1 MKSEL
6 TRAEEH
12 RRYAREA
19 RVFDQLY
26 PRMEELLERFGRP
39 KYVPGKPPGDYA
51 VHGDYSGHPQVVIF
65 VSNLQM
71 LRPAVVTALQEL
83 IKGYPGWQISMTVA
97 LRDHRDWPRM
107 GLYIRPH
114 EIIDGLQR
122 QYFPKEFQGLKYEGA
137 QTGAAND

>member
-1 MKSEL
+1 L
-6 TRAEEH
+6 A
-12 RRYAREA
+12 
-19 RVFDQLY
+19 DQNT
-26 PRMEELLERFGRP
+26 FQ
-39 KYVPGKPPGDYA
+39 GKPPGDYA